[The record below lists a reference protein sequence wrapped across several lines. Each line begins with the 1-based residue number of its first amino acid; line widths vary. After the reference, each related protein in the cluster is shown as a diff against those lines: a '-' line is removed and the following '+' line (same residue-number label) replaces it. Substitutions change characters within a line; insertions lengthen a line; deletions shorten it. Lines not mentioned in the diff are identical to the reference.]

1 VDNQK
6 WGRVHGVEMSSIWDP
21 ADRWRV
27 QLAYSYLHIA
37 LKTSS
42 GSRDL
47 TSTSISGEDLT
58 PTHQFNVLTTYE
70 FHPDLHFSLVGRF
83 VDELPEAEVDGYFE
97 LDATIQWNVSE
108 HLDIVLAG
116 RNLLSESH
124 QESVPT
130 FFPTTSTEI
139 EREVYLKLLW
149 QY

>member
-1 VDNQK
+1 
-6 WGRVHGVEMSSIWDP
+6 
-21 ADRWRV
+21 
-27 QLAYSYLHIA
+27 
-37 LKTSS
+37 
-42 GSRDL
+42 
-47 TSTSISGEDLT
+47 
-58 PTHQFNVLTTYE
+58 
-70 FHPDLHFSLVGRF
+70 
-83 VDELPEAEVDGYFE
+83 VDGYFE

-130 FFPTTSTEI
+130 FFPTTPTEI